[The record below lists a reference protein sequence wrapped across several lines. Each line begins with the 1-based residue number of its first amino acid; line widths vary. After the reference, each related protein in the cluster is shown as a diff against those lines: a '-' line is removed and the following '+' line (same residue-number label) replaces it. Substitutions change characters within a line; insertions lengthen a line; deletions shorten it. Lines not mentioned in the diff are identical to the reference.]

1 MLRGAAL
8 PAAGARR
15 RTAPAPACT
24 AVTPVV
30 LDGLPGS
37 GRLLPFDLPRA
48 PGRAAGG
55 DLDPPRPHG
64 LRHLALQLDRQ
75 QAVLEA
81 DALHLDEVGEVEA
94 PLEAAR
100 GETAVEVLATPI

>member
-8 PAAGARR
+8 PTAGARR
-15 RTAPAPACT
+15 RTAPAPARP

-30 LDGLPGS
+30 LDGLRGS

-48 PGRAAGG
+48 LGRAADG
-55 DLDPPRPHG
+55 DLDLPRPHG
-64 LRHLALQLDRQ
+64 LRHLAPQLDRQ

-81 DALHLDEVGEVEA
+81 GA
-94 PLEAAR
+94 PPPRAAR
-100 GETAVEVLATPI
+100 PGGGPRAAPRR